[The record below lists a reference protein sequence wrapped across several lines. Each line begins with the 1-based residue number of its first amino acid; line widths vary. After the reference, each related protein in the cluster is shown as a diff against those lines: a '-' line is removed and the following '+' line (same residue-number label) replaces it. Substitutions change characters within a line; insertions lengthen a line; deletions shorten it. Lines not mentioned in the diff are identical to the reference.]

1 MTIAI
6 YPGSFDPITN
16 GHLDVIERASQIFNQ
31 VIVTIFRNSGKTPLF
46 SAEER
51 LQMLREA
58 TAHISGVVVDASD
71 DLVVRYARQ
80 KGAQVIVKGLRAIS
94 DFENEMKMAQMN
106 QWLGGGIETMFIM
119 TASQY
124 AFLSSSIV
132 REVASYG
139 ESVEGMVPDCVAER
153 LKERFANRGGRR

>member
-1 MTIAI
+1 MMIAI
-6 YPGSFDPITN
+6 YPGSFDPVTN
-16 GHLDVIERASQIFNQ
+16 GHLDVIERAARIFGRL
-31 VIVTIFRNSGKTPLF
+31 VVTIFRNSGKTPLF

-58 TAHISGVVVDASD
+58 TAHIPGVSVEISD
-71 DLVVRYARQ
+71 DLTVRYARR
-80 KGAQVIVKGLRAIS
+80 KGANVIVKGLRAVS

-106 QWLGGGIETMFIM
+106 KCLGDEIETMFIM
-119 TASQY
+119 TATQY

-139 ESVEGMVPDCVAER
+139 ESVEGMVPDCVAQR
-153 LKERFANRGGRR
+153 LTQKYANRGGR